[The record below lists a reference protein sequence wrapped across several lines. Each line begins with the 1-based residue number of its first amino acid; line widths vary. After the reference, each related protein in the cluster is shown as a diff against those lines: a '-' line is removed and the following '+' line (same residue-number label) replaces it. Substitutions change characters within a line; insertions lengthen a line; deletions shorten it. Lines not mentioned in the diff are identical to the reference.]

1 MKSSQHPTGTVVLTV
16 DYPTTEV
23 AYIFYP
29 NGKTT
34 IQSDNYGKVVL
45 HKMSER
51 LLDQM
56 EVGERRFGTA
66 EDTLDDAIFEGM
78 LNWVAEKL
86 PNNSLRLDLYY
97 AKKRVSF
104 IQFQDGGYHKLGVYD
119 LDE

>member
-1 MKSSQHPTGTVVLTV
+1 
-16 DYPTTEV
+16 
-23 AYIFYP
+23 
-29 NGKTT
+29 
-34 IQSDNYGKVVL
+34 
-45 HKMSER
+45 MSER